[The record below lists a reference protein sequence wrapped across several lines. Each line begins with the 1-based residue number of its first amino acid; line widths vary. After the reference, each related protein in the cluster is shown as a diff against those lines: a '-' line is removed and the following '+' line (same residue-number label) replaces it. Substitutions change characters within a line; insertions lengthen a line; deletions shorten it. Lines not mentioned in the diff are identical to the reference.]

1 MNDAWKRL
9 DKRID
14 ALALRERLLLLFS
27 IMACC
32 LAIADTVWLS
42 PAQGAQKKL
51 AAAVARENADLETLR
66 TQLRTSAQS
75 MPGGD
80 QALAARE
87 QIARTR
93 DLIEQV
99 NAEIVASSAQTD
111 QANSL
116 PKVLVPFLRRLE
128 GLRLRCGAARRTR
141 ARGAG
146 GRVVVLGRL
155 VHGPPSYD
163 SYSGCATRVVIRR
176 VVRRPRGAASGSG
189 RWVRASRPRT
199 STCVPRRTL
208 PARDPWGLARSGS
221 APRAR

>member
-1 MNDAWKRL
+1 MNEAWKRL

-116 PKVLVPFLRRLE
+116 PKVLVPFLRRHE
-128 GLRLRCGAARRTR
+128 GLTLVRMATLGGDAFGLKPAPAPTAAGAT
-141 ARGAG
+141 GA
-146 GRVVVLGRL
+146 
-155 VHGPPSYD
+155 
-163 SYSGCATRVVIRR
+163 T
-176 VVRRPRGAASGSG
+176 VRRQGLELTVSGPYLELMKY
-189 RWVRASRPRT
+189 V
-199 STCVPRRTL
+199 RTL
-208 PARDPWGLARSGS
+208 EQALPTLRWGSMKLSSEKLPPQLTLQVFVVGVQ
-221 APRAR
+221 P